1 MSSQDTDA
9 VGAGDPTGTGTAT
22 DDAAGRDSVVPL
34 RVFLAIGVFM
44 VVIAGI
50 YWATAYEEG
59 GVVML
64 LLAGALALWIAT
76 YLWLRVRAASAAA
89 EGAEPPGGAS
99 DGYEPHASVWPFT
112 IGLGAA
118 TMANGL
124 ALGLWV
130 LVPGAVLLAVGVG
143 GFVRQT
149 RRRD

>member
-1 MSSQDTDA
+1 VS
-9 VGAGDPTGTGTAT
+9 
-22 DDAAGRDSVVPL
+22 GRDANAAVDGTRTGDGGRPDNVVPL
-34 RVFLAIGVFM
+34 RVFLAIGVFLM
-44 VVIAGI
+44 VIAAI

-76 YLWLRVRAASAAA
+76 YLWLRVRATSPAAA
-89 EGAEPPGGAS
+89 EGSEPPGGAS